1 MLTFA
6 ISHRTLLLARQ
17 KESSPPNKP
26 TVGIYEVP
34 SSASVAFW
42 GSSGSYGGRGKAQKK
57 DRYISKQENIR
68 YRQEP
73 KIKQEAVRES
83 GGWGVTSDCTDWGGL
98 PKEGKFKLNS
108 AFQNIRSFF
117 FFNFEGRWSI
127 CETRPSVLSLR
138 PWENVSFGR
147 YPSVLFEMFL
157 LWPHIAGV
165 GWEKFNP
172 SFLLSSRLR
181 NVLAH
186 FLP

>member
-17 KESSPPNKP
+17 KESSPPKKP

-34 SSASVAFW
+34 SSASVAFR

-83 GGWGVTSDCTDWGGL
+83 GGWGVTSDCMDWGGL

-117 FFNFEGRWSI
+117 SLTLKEDD
-127 CETRPSVLSLR
+127 LR
-138 PWENVSFGR
+138 PWEQLVQRSREGSCLAQPRDRRKVSVSG
-147 YPSVLFEMFL
+147 
-157 LWPHIAGV
+157 AQ
-165 GWEKFNP
+165 
-172 SFLLSSRLR
+172 
-181 NVLAH
+181 
-186 FLP
+186 